1 MPQPIGGGDLI
12 PSPLD
17 NQEETPARLHRR
29 GDEPKR
35 VKAKKRKM
43 VTKTIKLKV
52 KVPEGAEVVVKK
64 ED

>member
-29 GDEPKR
+29 GEQPR
-35 VKAKKRKM
+35 QAKKRQKM

-52 KVPEGAEVVVKK
+52 RVPEGAEVVVKK
-64 ED
+64 EG